1 VFLDESGFSTN
12 MARRYGRSPRGRRL
26 AAAVPHGHW
35 KTSTLVAG
43 LRLGGIV
50 APLVI
55 DHPMNGITFRAYV
68 EQHLA
73 PTLSPGDIVVC
84 DNLRCHKMPGLR
96 ATIEARGAELRY
108 LPPYSPDLNPIEQ
121 VFAKLKALVR
131 AEAPRTVDTLW
142 ETIGAC
148 LSRFSPAECA
158 NYFANSG
165 YPRLM

>member
-1 VFLDESGFSTN
+1 MNHTSHPCRKPQHDSSTGEN
-12 MARRYGRSPRGRRL
+12 AL
-26 AAAVPHGHW
+26 AARSNGHLS
-35 KTSTLVAG
+35 STP
-43 LRLGGIV
+43 RP
-50 APLVI
+50 APEF
-55 DHPMNGITFRAYV
+55 P
-68 EQHLA
+68 
-73 PTLSPGDIVVC
+73 PPPWTLP
-84 DNLRCHKMPGLR
+84 
-96 ATIEARGAELRY
+96 Y